1 MVGFSNIQVDNFL
14 IANIF
19 SLQIPLVSNA
29 SPSVEFEDVPL
40 MLLIFRNKSHP
51 AAVLDNKIVY
61 PKP

>member
-19 SLQIPLVSNA
+19 LLQIPLVSNA

-40 MLLIFRNKSHP
+40 LLIFRNKSHP
-51 AAVLDNKIVY
+51 AAGLDNKIVY